1 MTVTLRALVPFGL
14 AVLVVAPLAQAQHS
28 TMPAGM
34 THEQHMEQ
42 MKQEADLKARGQHAM
57 GFDQDTTTH
66 HFILAT
72 NGGAI
77 SVDVKA
83 ADDHTGR
90 DQIRTHL
97 KEIAV
102 AFKQGDFGKP
112 LMTHSEQPPG
122 VPVLQ
127 RLKAEI
133 TYSYTVTERG
143 GMVRIATANDEALA
157 AVHTFLKY
165 QITEH
170 ATGDPL
176 TVPAA
181 TKPKA

>member
-42 MKQEADLKARGQHAM
+42 VKKEADLKAHGQHAM

-66 HFILAT
+66 HFLLAAD
-72 NGGAI
+72 GGAI
-77 SVDVKA
+77 AVEVKS
-83 ADDHTGR
+83 ADDNAGR
-90 DQIRTHL
+90 EQIRTHL

-102 AFKQGDFGKP
+102 AFKAGDFAKP
-112 LMTHSEQPPG
+112 LLTHSEQPPG

-133 TYSYTVTERG
+133 TYTYGETERG
-143 GMVRIATANDEALA
+143 AIVRIATTNTDALA

-170 ATGDPL
+170 ATGDSL
-176 TVPAA
+176 AVPGT
-181 TKPKA
+181 TKPKG